1 MKNTQQFCESIY
13 HKYELAL
20 ETRREKQ
27 RVRFMIVQRS
37 AAAAA
42 VVTVAVGSSV
52 FIICIHHPSEGRK
65 TACHARRFHLRVE
78 GSGWARPDHHRI
90 GGADGR

>member
-52 FIICIHHPSEGRK
+52 FIITSEGRK

>member
-52 FIICIHHPSEGRK
+52 FIIHQKDGNCLSRPALPSP
-65 TACHARRFHLRVE
+65 RR
-78 GSGWARPDHHRI
+78 RI
-90 GGADGR
+90 RLGAS

>member
-52 FIICIHHPSEGRK
+52 FIIHQKDGKLPVTPG
-65 TACHARRFHLRVE
+65 AFHLRVE

>member
-52 FIICIHHPSEGRK
+52 FIIRRTENCLSRPALPSP
-65 TACHARRFHLRVE
+65 RR
-78 GSGWARPDHHRI
+78 RI
-90 GGADGR
+90 RLGAP

>member
-42 VVTVAVGSSV
+42 VVTVAVGSSS
-52 FIICIHHPSEGRK
+52 IRRTENCLSRPALPSP
-65 TACHARRFHLRVE
+65 RR
-78 GSGWARPDHHRI
+78 RI
-90 GGADGR
+90 RLGAS